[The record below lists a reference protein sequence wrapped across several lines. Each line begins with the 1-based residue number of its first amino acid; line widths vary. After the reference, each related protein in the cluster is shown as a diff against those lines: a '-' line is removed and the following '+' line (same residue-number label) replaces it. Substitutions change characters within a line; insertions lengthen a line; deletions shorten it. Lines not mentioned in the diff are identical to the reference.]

1 MTALELLKLILK
13 IEDDSQDVQLQS
25 LLDASLEYI
34 ETYLDRKLTQGE
46 FEEYLEANLQGT
58 IDLKNYPVKEI
69 ESIETLDGMR
79 TFTAADVL
87 LVKSTGQVRC
97 RGGLFSGDLLAKY
110 TGGFEPLPAWAIK
123 AQVDTAAAM
132 YFEIQ
137 SGGSSVATGAIKSEE
152 IYGVAKVS
160 YETGSGSGSNDGAV
174 GPIPAQVIE
183 VLEMHRNRYA

>member
-1 MTALELLKLILK
+1 MTALDMLKLILK
-13 IEDDSQDVQLQS
+13 IEDDTQDAQLQA

-34 ETYLDRKLTQGE
+34 ETYLDRKLSQGD
-46 FEEYLEANLQGT
+46 FEEYLEANMQDT

-69 ESIETLDGMR
+69 ASIETLDGLR
-79 TFTAADVL
+79 TFTAADLL

-97 RGGLFSGDLLAKY
+97 RNSLFSGDLLAQY
-110 TGGFEPLPAWAIK
+110 TGGFDPLPAWAIK
-123 AQVDTAAAM
+123 AQVDTAASM

-152 IYGVAKVS
+152 IYGVAKVQ
-160 YETGSGSGSNDGAV
+160 YETGSGSSPNDGAI
-174 GPIPAQVIE
+174 GPIPATVIE